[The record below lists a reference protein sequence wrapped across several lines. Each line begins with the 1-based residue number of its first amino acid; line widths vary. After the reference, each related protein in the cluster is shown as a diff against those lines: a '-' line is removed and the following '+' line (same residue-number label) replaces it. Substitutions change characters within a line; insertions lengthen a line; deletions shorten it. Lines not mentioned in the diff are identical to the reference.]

1 MTASPRVGYPRLNP
15 LCPTKGAAFGPLV
28 PQHQRPPVRSAPI
41 AAPAFAPAQ
50 APAPASVTP
59 DATLHNAGNTLTLA
73 ALAGESLDG
82 LGPLITE
89 ALTLSLAGVS
99 PEAGPGLG
107 SNEAALVVMRRAQ
120 GEGVDHATLGGLR
133 PGGGRPLP
141 PAVVARLS
149 AVFGHDLGHVRVHQ
163 DAQAARLAE
172 AAQARAFT
180 VGHEIWFNAGELDLT
195 SPQGLEL
202 LLHELTHVI
211 QADQGRTPRPS
222 GDGVTVSSPHD
233 PHEQEAERVAAA
245 LLPAVDLYGDGLSL
259 EGGGLL
265 DDAAWSAAVDLG
277 PAQSPETTISRED
290 LPTSDNPRTTEAAGA
305 GLLVMWEG
313 EAPIVI
319 RAPASGEAEDIAAA
333 FAEAGATTCEDWEEV
348 SAAEPTYPLYYALML
363 AGEAG
368 EGAIDFEGLGPVAAA
383 AMAETPAVAPGGA
396 ASGGAPATGGGMV
409 PQTAGGGMSPG
420 PWAPPGGQPAPFY
433 VGNDAHD
440 GIGKRY
446 RDANVPDFVFLNS
459 IPVASIVETMN
470 NKVGTAGDLSKLS
483 ASNAALRPDIL
494 NATKRCVYEIKPANA
509 AAEGATEAAMY
520 VAAFAQ
526 AGVVIS
532 LGAPAMPGTSGVIS
546 GPAGFFQYDSPMP
559 GVIVYRYSKEQPQ
572 TVPVVVPTPQSK
584 AAEDQQGELQPARSV
599 LSWQYW
605 EEVTGLTGLA
615 LVTYLLI
622 SEGSRVVYPPRNLVP
637 VP

>member
-1 MTASPRVGYPRLNP
+1 MA
-15 LCPTKGAAFGPLV
+15 
-28 PQHQRPPVRSAPI
+28 QHQRPLSRSATVV
-41 AAPAFAPAQ
+41 APTATPAT
-50 APAPASVTP
+50 ATL
-59 DATLHNAGNTLTLA
+59 DATLHNAGNSLTLA

-107 SNEAALVVMRRAQ
+107 SNEAALVVMRHAQ
-120 GEGVDHATLGGLR
+120 GGGVDHATLSGLR

-149 AVFGHDLGHVRVHQ
+149 AVFGHDLSHVRVHQ
-163 DAQAARLAE
+163 DAPAARLAE

-180 VGHEIWFNAGELDLT
+180 VGHEIWFNTGELDLT

-211 QADQGRTPRPS
+211 QADQGRAPRPRVE
-222 GDGVTVSSPHD
+222 GLTVSSPHD
-233 PHEQEAERVAAA
+233 PHEQEAERAAAA
-245 LLPAVDLYGDGLSL
+245 LLPAVDLYGDGLGL
-259 EGGGLL
+259 EGDGLL
-265 DDAAWSAAVDLG
+265 SDGAWSAAVDLG

-290 LPTSDNPRTTEAAGA
+290 LPTSETPQANEAAGA
-305 GLLVMWEG
+305 RLLVMWEG
-313 EAPIVI
+313 ETPLVI
-319 RAPASGEAEDIAAA
+319 RAPEGGEAEDIAAA

-348 SAAEPTYPLYYALML
+348 NAAEATYPLYYALML
-363 AGEAG
+363 AGESGAS
-368 EGAIDFEGLGPVAAA
+368 AIDFEGLAPVAAT
-383 AMAETPAVAPGGA
+383 MLGETPPA
-396 ASGGAPATGGGMV
+396 AAATGDGMA

-440 GIGKRY
+440 GIGRRY
-446 RDANVPDFVFLNS
+446 RELNSYDTVFLNS
-459 IPVASIVETMN
+459 TPVASIVDKMVP
-470 NKVGTAGDLSKLS
+470 KGDVSKLS
-483 ASNAALRPDIL
+483 PSNAALRPDIL

-509 AAEGATEAAMY
+509 AAAGAAEAAMY

-546 GPAGFFQYDSPMP
+546 GPGGFFQYDSPLP
-559 GVIVYRYSKEQPQ
+559 GVIVYRYSKQQPRTIPLPVPVPQ
-572 TVPVVVPTPQSK
+572 TSPALEPEGQ
-584 AAEDQQGELQPARSV
+584 LQPVGGV

-622 SEGSRVVYPPRNLVP
+622 SEGSRVLYPPRNLVP

>member
-1 MTASPRVGYPRLNP
+1 M
-15 LCPTKGAAFGPLV
+15 
-28 PQHQRPPVRSAPI
+28 PQHQRALARSAPLV
-41 AAPAFAPAQ
+41 APAV
-50 APAPASVTP
+50 APAPTLPSAVTL
-59 DATLHNAGNTLTLA
+59 DATLHNAGNALTLA

-82 LGPLITE
+82 LGTLSTE

-99 PEAGPGLG
+99 PEVGPGLG
-107 SNEAALVVMRRAQ
+107 SNEAALLVMRRAQ
-120 GEGVDHATLGGLR
+120 GEGVDHAALGGLR

-233 PHEQEAERVAAA
+233 PHEQEAERAAAA
-245 LLPAVDLYGDGLSL
+245 LLPAVDLYGDGLAL

-277 PAQSPETTISRED
+277 PAQSLTQSPETAISRED

-305 GLLVMWEG
+305 RLLVMWEG
-313 EAPIVI
+313 ETPLVI
-319 RAPASGEAEDIAAA
+319 RAPEGGEAEDVATA

-348 SAAEPTYPLYYALML
+348 SVAEPTYPLYYALML
-363 AGEAG
+363 AGESGAS
-368 EGAIDFEGLGPVAAA
+368 AIDFEGLAPVAATMLGEASPEA
-383 AMAETPAVAPGGA
+383 A
-396 ASGGAPATGGGMV
+396 ATGDGMA

-433 VGNDAHD
+433 VGNDAHK
-440 GIGKRY
+440 GIGERY
-446 RDANVPDFVFLNS
+446 QKANYPDTVFLNS
-459 IPVASIVETMN
+459 TPVASIVTDMN
-470 NKVGTAGDLSKLS
+470 KRLGTAGDLSKLS
-483 ASNAALRPDIL
+483 PSNAALRPDIL

-509 AAEGATEAAMY
+509 AAAGAAEAAMY

-546 GPAGFFQYDSPMP
+546 GPGGFFQYDSPMP
-559 GVIVYRYSKEQPQ
+559 GVIVYRYSKQQPRTIPLPVPVPQ
-572 TVPVVVPTPQSK
+572 TSPAPEPEGQ
-584 AAEDQQGELQPARSV
+584 LQPVGGV

-615 LVTYLLI
+615 LVTYLLV
-622 SEGSRVVYPPRNLVP
+622 SEGSRVLYPPRNFVP

>member
-1 MTASPRVGYPRLNP
+1 
-15 LCPTKGAAFGPLV
+15 V
-28 PQHQRPPVRSAPI
+28 PQHQRALARSAPLV
-41 AAPAFAPAQ
+41 APAV
-50 APAPASVTP
+50 APAPTLPSAVTL

-82 LGPLITE
+82 LGPMITE

-99 PEAGPGLG
+99 PEAGPGIG
-107 SNEAALVVMRRAQ
+107 SNEAALLVMRRAQ
-120 GEGVDHATLGGLR
+120 GEGVDHAALGGLR

-211 QADQGRTPRPS
+211 QADEGRAPRPS
-222 GDGVTVSSPHD
+222 GEGVTVSSPHD

-265 DDAAWSAAVDLG
+265 DDAAWSAAVDLCPAQS
-277 PAQSPETTISRED
+277 PAQSPETTLSRED
-290 LPTSDNPRTTEAAGA
+290 LPTSDNPPATEAAGA

-368 EGAIDFEGLGPVAAA
+368 EGAVDFEGLGPVAAA

-433 VGNDAHD
+433 VGNEAHD
-440 GIGKRY
+440 GIGERY
-446 RDANVPDFVFLNS
+446 REANKPDLVFLNS
-459 IPVASIVETMN
+459 IPVSSIVTEMN
-470 NKVGTAGDLSKLS
+470 KQTGTSGDTKKLS
-483 ASNAALRPDIL
+483 GSNAALRPDIL

-509 AAEGATEAAMY
+509 AAEGAAEAAMY

-546 GPAGFFQYDSPMP
+546 GPGGFFQYDSPMP
-559 GVIVYRYSKEQPQ
+559 GVIVYRYSKQQPQ
-572 TVPVVVPTPQSK
+572 TVPVPLPAPQSSP
-584 AAEDQQGELQPARSV
+584 AEDQEGELQPVGGV

-615 LVTYLLI
+615 LVTYLLV
-622 SEGSRVVYPPRNLVP
+622 SEGSRVLYPPRNFVP

>member
-1 MTASPRVGYPRLNP
+1 MA
-15 LCPTKGAAFGPLV
+15 
-28 PQHQRPPVRSAPI
+28 QHQRPLARSTPLVAP
-41 AAPAFAPAQ
+41 AVAPAFAPA
-50 APAPASVTP
+50 PVTVTL
-59 DATLHNAGNTLTLA
+59 DATLHNTGNNLTLA
-73 ALAGESLDG
+73 ALAGDFLDG

-107 SNEAALVVMRRAQ
+107 SNEAALLVMRHAQ
-120 GEGVDHATLGGLR
+120 GGGVDHETLGGLR

-149 AVFGHDLGHVRVHQ
+149 AVFGHDLSHVRVHN
-163 DAQAARLAE
+163 DALAARLAE

-180 VGHEIWFNAGELDLT
+180 VGNEIWFNTGELDLT
-195 SPQGLEL
+195 SPDGLEL

-211 QADQGRTPRPS
+211 QADQGRAPRPN

-233 PHEQEAERVAAA
+233 PHEQEAERAAAA
-245 LLPAVDLYGDGLSL
+245 LLPAVDLYGDGAGL
-259 EGGGLL
+259 EGEGLMN
-265 DDAAWSAAVDLG
+265 DAAWSAAVDLG
-277 PAQSPETTISRED
+277 PARGLNQHTETAISRED
-290 LPTSDNPRTTEAAGA
+290 LPTSDNPQAREAAG
-305 GLLVMWEG
+305 GRLLVMWEG
-313 EAPIVI
+313 ETPLVI
-319 RAPASGEAEDIAAA
+319 RAPEGGEAEDIAAA

-348 SAAEPTYPLYYALML
+348 SAAEATYPLYYALML

-383 AMAETPAVAPGGA
+383 AMGETPTVAPSGA

-433 VGNDAHD
+433 VGNDAHK
-440 GIGKRY
+440 GIGERY
-446 RDANVPDFVFLNS
+446 AAANNPDLVFLNS
-459 IPVASIVETMN
+459 TPVASIVAEMKRELGAT
-470 NKVGTAGDLSKLS
+470 GDIQKLS

-509 AAEGATEAAMY
+509 AAEGAAEAAMY

-546 GPAGFFQYDSPMP
+546 GPGGFFQYDSPVP

-572 TVPVVVPTPQSK
+572 TVPVAVPAPQSSP
-584 AAEDQQGELQPARSV
+584 AEDQAGELQPAGSV

-622 SEGSRVVYPPRNLVP
+622 SEGSRVLYPPRNLVP

>member
-1 MTASPRVGYPRLNP
+1 LPHEGRRI
-15 LCPTKGAAFGPLV
+15 GPLV
-28 PQHQRPPVRSAPI
+28 PQYQRPPVRSAPI
-41 AAPAFAPAQ
+41 VAPAFAPAQ
-50 APAPASVTP
+50 APAPTSVTL

-99 PEAGPGLG
+99 PEVGPGLG
-107 SNEAALVVMRRAQ
+107 SNEAALLVMRHAQ

-141 PAVVARLS
+141 PAVVVRLS

-163 DAQAARLAE
+163 DAQAARLAQ

-211 QADQGRTPRPS
+211 QADQGRAPRPS
-222 GDGVTVSSPHD
+222 GEGVTVSSPHD
-233 PHEQEAERVAAA
+233 PHEQEAERAAAA
-245 LLPAVDLYGDGLSL
+245 LLPAVDLYGDGSSL
-259 EGGGLL
+259 EGEGLC
-265 DDAAWSAAVDLG
+265 DDAAWSVAVDRC

-290 LPTSDNPRTTEAAGA
+290 LPTSDNPQAREAAGA

-348 SAAEPTYPLYYALML
+348 SAAEPTYPLYYALMV

-383 AMAETPAVAPGGA
+383 AMGETPAVAPGGA
-396 ASGGAPATGGGMV
+396 TSGGPATGGGMV

-433 VGNDAHD
+433 VGNDAH
-440 GIGKRY
+440 GQIGERY
-446 RDANVPDFVFLNS
+446 KDANDPDLVFLNS
-459 IPVASIVETMN
+459 IPVASIITDMN
-470 NKVGTAGDLSKLS
+470 KQIGTSGDIKKLS

-509 AAEGATEAAMY
+509 AAEGAAEAAMY

-526 AGVVIS
+526 AGIVIS

-546 GPAGFFQYDSPMP
+546 GPGGFFQYDSPMP
-559 GVIVYRYSKEQPQ
+559 GVIVYRYSKQQPQ
-572 TVPVVVPTPQSK
+572 TVPVPAPQASP
-584 AAEDQQGELQPARSV
+584 AEEPEGELQPAGGV

-622 SEGSRVVYPPRNLVP
+622 SEGSRVLYPPRNLVP